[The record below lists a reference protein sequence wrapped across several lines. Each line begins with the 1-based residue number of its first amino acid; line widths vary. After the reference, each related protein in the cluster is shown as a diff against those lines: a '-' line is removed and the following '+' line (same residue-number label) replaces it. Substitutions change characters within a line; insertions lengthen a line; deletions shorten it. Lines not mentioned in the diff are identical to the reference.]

1 MNKNIQD
8 HTFVEVY
15 TVHMLLCNGC
25 VHCTHFG
32 KHMAFNVFMYRES
45 EESVEEYVNITDM
58 YSRKAKL

>member
-1 MNKNIQD
+1 MNKNIKD
-8 HTFVEVY
+8 HTFVEAY
-15 TVHMLLCNGC
+15 TVHMLLCNGY
-25 VHCTHFG
+25 FG